1 MHYHFFHPQLF
12 LHMESV
18 KKLSLLDR
26 VALPSPTFLRKIS
39 AVGKVIGGLGLVLGT
54 APVALPAAVV
64 SIAGYL
70 VLVGS
75 LTAGLAALTVEP
87 GAVAGASADGRTA
100 LPADGTGAQ

>member
-1 MHYHFFHPQLF
+1 
-12 LHMESV
+12 MESV

-26 VALPSPTFLRKIS
+26 VALPSPTFWRKIS
-39 AVGKVIGGLGLVLGT
+39 AVGKVIGGLGLVLVT

>member
-1 MHYHFFHPQLF
+1 
-12 LHMESV
+12 MESV

-26 VALPSPTFLRKIS
+26 VALPSPTFWRKVS
-39 AVGKVIGGLGLVLGT
+39 AVGKAIGGLGLVLVT

-64 SIAGYL
+64 SVAGYL

-87 GAVAGASADGRTA
+87 AAVVDPAADGGVERRA
-100 LPADGTGAQ
+100 SEAGTR